1 MGDPQEQNPEQEN
14 KGEQKKDRELEKYR
28 IKSALALSIFG
39 LSLAAVLM
47 IALLVAGWDTAA
59 DITAVLGLFTTT
71 LGTLVGAFFGLQIG
85 SSGKEEAEQRA
96 DSAQKKADALNAAA
110 DTDTI
115 NKARKLYPNLFK

>member
-1 MGDPQEQNPEQEN
+1 MGDPQEKDTEQEN
-14 KGEQKKDRELEKYR
+14 KSEQKKDRALEKYR
-28 IKSALALSIFG
+28 IKSALTLSIFG

-47 IALLVAGWDTAA
+47 IALLVAGWDTAT
-59 DITAVLGLFTTT
+59 DITAVIGLFTTT

-96 DSAQKKADALNAAA
+96 DTAQKKADALNAAA